1 MIWRFGLFCWN
12 IDTGD
17 NPRDEVEKDEFG
29 KDLLVDKVTAQAV
42 EKVHGHSVLQKENGI
57 LRLKARS
64 KYGKA
69 VSLSF
74 FRLWINADLVGGFFF
89 KGR

>member
-1 MIWRFGLFCWN
+1 MISRFGLFCWN

-42 EKVHGHSVLQKENGI
+42 EKVHGHSVLQKEKRYFNLPPEVVQI
-57 LRLKARS
+57 FDFINRK
-64 KYGKA
+64 
-69 VSLSF
+69 VS
-74 FRLWINADLVGGFFF
+74 FRKICDQIF
-89 KGR
+89 KSSIWK